1 MTRIDFSPLY
11 RSSVG
16 FDRLASLVNDAAE
29 LNQGANGYPPYN
41 IESLGENQYSI
52 TVAVAGFDESDIEI
66 VTERGV
72 LMVRGTKETQ
82 ADKPNYLYQ
91 GIGTRNFERKFQ
103 LADFIEV
110 KGAQLN
116 NGLLTVS
123 LAKEV
128 PEALKPQRIA
138 INGRLPESAE
148 SVKTGE
154 IKAA

>member
-41 IESLGENQYSI
+41 IESLGESQYSI

-72 LMVRGTKETQ
+72 LTVRGTKTAQ
-82 ADKPNYLYQ
+82 DDKPNYLYQ

-103 LADFIEV
+103 LADFVEV

-116 NGLLTVS
+116 NGLLTVA

-128 PEALKPQRIA
+128 PDALKPQRIA
-138 INGRLPESAE
+138 INGRLPDSAE
-148 SVKTGE
+148 NAKTGQ